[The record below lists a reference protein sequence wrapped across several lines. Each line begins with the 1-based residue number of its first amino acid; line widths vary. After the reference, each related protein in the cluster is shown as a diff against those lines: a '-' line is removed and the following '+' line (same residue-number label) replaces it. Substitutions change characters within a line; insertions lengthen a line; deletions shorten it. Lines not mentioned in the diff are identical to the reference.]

1 MKKIVALCILSLL
14 IFTVAFAETPTS
26 GMLRFDDISELKQ
39 WLATA
44 EGQERYKTIY
54 YDDGSGQNC
63 KDNIDRFI
71 KATREDGILVPYI
84 SGQDLAYYKCDI
96 YIPDVKDAPCSVYYD
111 FKINGKEYRIILQN
125 LLDDEKQYAS
135 NGYVAYKSA
144 VLGERYDEEY
154 KRKYGEYV
162 SAVIQIEGTQYD
174 GALRVDPY
182 NGRSS
187 VYAIIDGWDV
197 SIGENSKDVSQEDLF
212 NDILRLEIKQE
223 LPIQEPTVSQNPSD
237 LSNPTNSQEPI
248 KGEAMPNYV
257 LYIIGGI
264 LILGTI
270 TVVLLLKYN
279 KRKNT
284 NN

>member
-26 GMLRFDDISELKQ
+26 DMLRFDDISELKQ

-71 KATREDGILVPYI
+71 KATREDGILVPYVND
-84 SGQDLAYYKCDI
+84 QVLACDCDI
-96 YIPDVKDAPCSVYYD
+96 YIPDTKDGPCHVYYD
-111 FKINGKEYRIILQN
+111 FEINNKEYRISMHRIS
-125 LLDDEKQYAS
+125 DDKKQYAN

-154 KRKYGEYV
+154 KRTYGEYV

-174 GALRVDPY
+174 GALRLDPY

-212 NDILRLEIKQE
+212 NDILQLEIKQE

-279 KRKNT
+279 KGKNT